1 MFDCLFMY
9 IYLFCC
15 SVAKLCLTVCD
26 SMDCSIPG
34 FPVLPYTRSL
44 LRFMSVDLVM
54 LSNHLILCHLLLLLP
69 SVLPSIRVF
78 SNELGLHIRW
88 PNFWSFSLT
97 TVLPMNIHSWFP
109 SRLTGL
115 ILLLSKGVSRVFSST
130 TIWKHQFFSAQTYFM
145 VQLLHLYHDY
155 WKNHSFDHTEFC
167 WQNDAFTF

>member
-15 SVAKLCLTVCD
+15 SVAKLCLTVTPRTAVYQA
-26 SMDCSIPG
+26 SLSSPI
-34 FPVLPYTRSL
+34 TRSL
-44 LRFMSVDLVM
+44 LKFMSVDLVM

-69 SVLPSIRVF
+69 SVFPSIRVF

-109 SRLTGL
+109 SRWIGL

-130 TIWKHQFFSAQTYFM
+130 TIWKYQFFSAQTYFM
-145 VQLLHLYHDY
+145 VQLSHVYRDY

-167 WQNDAFTF
+167 WQNDVFTF